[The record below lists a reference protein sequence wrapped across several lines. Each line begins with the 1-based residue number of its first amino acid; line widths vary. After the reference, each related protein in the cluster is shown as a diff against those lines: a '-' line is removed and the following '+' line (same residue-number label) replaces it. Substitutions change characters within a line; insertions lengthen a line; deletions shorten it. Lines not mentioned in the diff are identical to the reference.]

1 MCKIIQKTAK
11 IGVFWKLRLWVLKK
25 KIFKISF
32 QLLEDNIQHE
42 YLKFNKLLLVKV
54 LQLGAKVGKI
64 AKEFSKWAKSEIF

>member
-1 MCKIIQKTAK
+1 MKIK
-11 IGVFWKLRLWVLKK
+11 IMSVKK

-64 AKEFSKWAKSEIF
+64 AKEFSK